1 MNYPWKTICQSCK
14 GKIVSSDGTIVDTV
28 FEMPRLHCSVRIV
41 SVNSHNVGLKMVI
54 SFAASILTDKTS
66 TQVERN
72 AYYLYQMVDF
82 NRKYSFLD
90 SFHVSG
96 TLDCRELQTALSYG
110 GLHFSL
116 PTVNILLSK
125 HDRNRKWM
133 VRSGCNI
140 VDSWNLRSSRRFWMR
155 CGGGR
160 CIHLRWLIHRMPL
173 TILIWIRADP
183 STFRNSNRRWL

>member
-41 SVNSHNVGLKMVI
+41 SVNSHNVGLKTVI

-82 NRKYSFLD
+82 NRN
-90 SFHVSG
+90 G

-125 HDRNRKWM
+125 HDRNRNGQLEFEEFKTLLDEVWRWKDAFDYFDM
-133 VRSGCNI
+133 DKSGSI
-140 VDSWNLRSSRRFWMR
+140 DFQELQQALAMI
-155 CGGGR
+155 G
-160 CIHLRWLIHRMPL
+160 
-173 TILIWIRADP
+173 
-183 STFRNSNRRWL
+183 